1 MEGCPARQVQPRG
14 MGWHRRTVP
23 TAQFAPPRGR
33 PVSQSRPTWWVKMQG
48 AQAKPPQ
55 VANIITYFIYTSSLY
70 TSSLY
75 TLHLLPLHL
84 SPLHL
89 FPRNFYPRYFQ
100 YEPRQYSELG
110 QIYYSFPERLVRF
123 ATIESSSGSDAASK
137 LQRPLGN

>member
-1 MEGCPARQVQPRG
+1 MLL
-14 MGWHRRTVP
+14 T
-23 TAQFAPPRGR
+23 
-33 PVSQSRPTWWVKMQG
+33 SSL
-48 AQAKPPQ
+48 
-55 VANIITYFIYTSSLY
+55 YTSSLY

-123 ATIESSSGSDAASK
+123 ATIESSSGSDAALEIAAPARK
-137 LQRPLGN
+137 LGAELICHVWVGDVRYAVLGQFGRGLCTAKLDLYHT